1 MRSVV
6 QRVSRSSLTVD
17 GAQLAAT
24 EHGLVVLAGFAPDD
38 QERDLQ
44 WMAEKL
50 AGLRIFPDA
59 EGRMNLSV
67 VDVDGT
73 VLAVPNFTLY
83 GDCRKGKRPSFTE
96 AAGPELATGLFDSF
110 CDLLAR
116 AVPVARGVFGAHMHV
131 ELVNDGPITLI
142 LDSRR
147 AS

>member
-1 MRSVV
+1 VRSVV
-6 QRVSRSSLTVD
+6 QRVSRSSLTVG
-17 GAQLAAT
+17 GAQLAVT
-24 EHGLVVLAGFAPDD
+24 EHGLVVLVGFAPEDA
-38 QERDLQ
+38 ERDLQ
-44 WMAEKL
+44 WMSEKV

-59 EGRMNLSV
+59 EGKMNLSV

-96 AAGPELATGLFDSF
+96 AAGPDIATDLFHGF
-110 CDLLAR
+110 CELLAR
-116 AVPVARGVFGAHMHV
+116 SVPVARGVFGAHMHV